1 MTKSKYW
8 VCGCA
13 TDNGEYLI
21 EDQYSACVFCGA
33 RKSDCKEIVV
43 PSGLGGVWDVAI
55 LEVADTRARVKV
67 IKNLNGFNAMPPF
80 WVEHNTI
87 KRVVAR

>member
-13 TDNGEYLI
+13 TDNGEHLT
-21 EDQYSACVFCGA
+21 EDHYSACVWCGA

-43 PSGLGGVWDVAI
+43 PSGLGGVFSVVI
-55 LEVADTRARVKV
+55 LETVDTRARVQTV
-67 IKNLNGFNAMPPF
+67 NNSCGFDALPPF
-80 WVEHNTI
+80 WVEQDTI
-87 KRVVAR
+87 ERRIAR